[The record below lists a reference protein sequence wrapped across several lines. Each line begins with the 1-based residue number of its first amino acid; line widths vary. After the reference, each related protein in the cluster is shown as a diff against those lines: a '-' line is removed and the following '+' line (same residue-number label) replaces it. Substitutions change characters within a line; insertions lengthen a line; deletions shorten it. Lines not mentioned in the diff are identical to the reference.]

1 MNIRIESNF
10 NFSVSSIQYAPNGE
24 LQITLA
30 SSECQTD
37 RRYQY
42 TASLGNGQAEEKPS
56 VSLLQ
61 YAKSY
66 AASANIK
73 PKTKDTYRLMC
84 NHLEAYG
91 DTPACVLQNTFFM

>member
-37 RRYQY
+37 SRYQY
-42 TASLGNGQAEEKPS
+42 TASLGSGRAEEKPS
-56 VSLLQ
+56 LSLLQ
-61 YAKSY
+61 YCRDFV
-66 AASANIK
+66 AAANIK
-73 PKTKDTYRLMC
+73 PQTKSSYRLMC